1 LTEVLTIPGRQERL
15 QTGVNDVING
25 VLLAGGDEAEESV
38 LLIEDVI
45 DFDGG
50 RDVAVVGR
58 RGEVVACC
66 VGPVTDR
73 EIVGSGVSVRKLFLA
88 WLRPTWK
95 ESLLATL

>member
-1 LTEVLTIPGRQERL
+1 M

-25 VLLAGGDEAEESV
+25 ALLAGGDEAGESV

-50 RDVAVVGR
+50 GDVVVVGR

-66 VGPVTDR
+66 VEPVTDR
-73 EIVGSGVSVRKLFLA
+73 EIVGSGVNARKLFLA
-88 WLRPTWK
+88 WVRPTWK
-95 ESLLATL
+95 GLLLATL